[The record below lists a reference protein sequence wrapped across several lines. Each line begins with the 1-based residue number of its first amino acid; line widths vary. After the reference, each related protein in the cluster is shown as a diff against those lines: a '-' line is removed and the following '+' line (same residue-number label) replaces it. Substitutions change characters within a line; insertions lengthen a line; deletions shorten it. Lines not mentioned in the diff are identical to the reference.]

1 MQEVRDTIA
10 GRGVKFLLIV
20 DDYHVVSSQYVDTR
34 AYTEKIGGGG
44 GGGANF
50 LALRTNFALPT
61 IISVYALAPPPDPL
75 VAYIFFNINLFSL

>member
-44 GGGANF
+44 GGAKF
-50 LALRTNFALPT
+50 KVQ
-61 IISVYALAPPPDPL
+61 IM
-75 VAYIFFNINLFSL
+75 NIWLLGYQA